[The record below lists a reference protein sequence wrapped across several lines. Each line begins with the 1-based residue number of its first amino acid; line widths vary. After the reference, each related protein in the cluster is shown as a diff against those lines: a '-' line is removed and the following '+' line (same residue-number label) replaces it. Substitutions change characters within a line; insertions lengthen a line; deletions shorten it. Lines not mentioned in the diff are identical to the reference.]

1 MRTSMLLTVGLAAA
15 ALAACGDQTREAESK
30 TPVAEAEVQT
40 DLPAAAVSDQTLQQS
55 ADQAAAQAST
65 PAPGTTGTP
74 STAPA
79 AGTNPAAPTQ

>member
-1 MRTSMLLTVGLAAA
+1 MKRSFTLVAAA
-15 ALAACGDQTREAESK
+15 IAAAGLCACDNTREAESK

-40 DLPAAAVSDQTLQQS
+40 DLPASTVSDQALQQA

-74 STAPA
+74 MATPPASTAP
-79 AGTNPAAPTQ
+79 TQ